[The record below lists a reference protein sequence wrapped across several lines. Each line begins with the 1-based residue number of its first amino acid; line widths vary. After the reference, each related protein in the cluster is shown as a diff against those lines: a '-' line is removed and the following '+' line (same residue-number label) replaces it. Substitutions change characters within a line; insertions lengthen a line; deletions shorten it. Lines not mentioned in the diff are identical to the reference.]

1 VRGWNG
7 ALAFEDGRLVVRRG
21 LRGLLVRKRREPAL
35 DLPADEIGLVRFA
48 PARLLVGYLQVVERD
63 SLPIERNYLATIRD
77 PRTVTFATRSGRW
90 RRLAEEIAA
99 YGGATL
105 EVEPAR
111 PYWSTI
117 RSRRRGSG
125 SATK

>member
-1 VRGWNG
+1 MYLDVSGAGPKPGTLMASRVAETTIANG
-7 ALAFEDGRLVVRRG
+7 TSMM
-21 LRGLLVRKRREPAL
+21 P
-35 DLPADEIGLVRFA
+35 PADEVGLVRFA

-63 SLPIERNYLATIRD
+63 SPPIERNYLATIRD
-77 PRTVTFATRSGRW
+77 PRTVTFATRSGKW

-111 PYWSTI
+111 PYWSAI
-117 RSRRRGSG
+117 RGR
-125 SATK
+125 K

>member
-1 VRGWNG
+1 MRGWNG

-21 LRGLLVRKRREPAL
+21 LRGLLVRKRREPAF
-35 DLPADEIGLVRFA
+35 DLPADEVGLVRFA

-63 SLPIERNYLATIRD
+63 SPPIERNYLATIRD

-111 PYWSTI
+111 SYWSAI
-117 RSRRRGSG
+117 RGR
-125 SATK
+125 K